1 MINIINGGLCV
12 DTNELIHVIAEA
24 CDDKQAEEIIILNM
38 KEVSLIADYF
48 LICHANNQR
57 QIQTIAHAVRDAVE
71 KEGITVNYMEG
82 YEQARWIVI
91 DTGYVLCH
99 IFHVDER
106 RFYNLERLWGDA
118 TRVPL
123 QIGQEG

>member
-1 MINIINGGLCV
+1 MN
-12 DTNELIHVIAEA
+12 TNELIQVIAKA
-24 CDDKQAEEIIILNM
+24 CDDKQAEEITLLNM
-38 KEVSLIADYF
+38 QEVSLIADYF
-48 LICHANNQR
+48 LICHGNNER
-57 QIQTIAHAVRDAVE
+57 QIQTIANAVKEALE
-71 KEGITVNYMEG
+71 KQGLTIRYIEG

-99 IFHVDER
+99 IFHEEER